1 MKMKK
6 TAITIG
12 IVAALLGFSLAQA
25 QPDTLTILHIN
36 DTHSHL
42 LPYGPKDAAGDWT
55 WGGMARIATLAG
67 MNKMTEPNV
76 MLLHAGD
83 VFVGDFMFQ
92 KYVGVAELEIMKG
105 MGYDAMAVGNHEFD
119 LYPSTLK
126 YVLNEAG
133 FPTEGFPLLCANLD
147 ISGDPEVG
155 YFVQPYTI
163 KEYGDVKVGIFGL
176 LTDLTNQIANPS
188 PVIVLPPLSVA
199 QDWVDS
205 LRLGHEC
212 DLVIMLSHLGFDYDQ
227 LVASSVSGIDVIVGG
242 HSHTVLDTP
251 IQIGSTLILQAGEF
265 GRYMG
270 KLKLIVNGSASPKPL
285 NGNAL
290 LRQTA
295 EKAAIQSWSYQLLPV
310 DSSVP
315 AEPTTEALVAN
326 LAAGVELDPRFGP
339 VYTDVIA
346 QASTQLDKPLGQGLC
361 KDNAMG
367 NLISDAF
374 RDLTGTDIAIQPQG
388 FISQTIYQ
396 GDVKG
401 ADIFQAVPY
410 GFDET
415 SGLGLKLVTF
425 ETDGMSLLSGL
436 EFAVYNLPVVEDFFL
451 HGSNFSYAYDLSN
464 PPGSRVDYSSVTV
477 GGMPLNPSATYS
489 ATVPDAV
496 VPFLTQIPGFQVSN
510 LQQTDFFVY
519 NVVRDFM
526 VAHSPVAYWAEGRVI
541 DLAPFADPII
551 GVGDLSDVVQLFA
564 DNGSIHPKQ
573 VAQGLIHNLGRAQYH
588 LEHGRDQA
596 AVRSLQFFKIRV
608 GFLTRGGRISQSS
621 SDRLLFLTDKLI
633 RSMDAPFATSPQA
646 GTGASLPQTFEL
658 HQNYPNPFNP
668 ETQISYSLP
677 QDGQVRL
684 AIYNVLG
691 QQVKVLVDEYQ
702 SAGIKTVI
710 WDGRNQSGETVSS
723 GMYFYRLQVGE
734 VVQTK
739 KMSLMK

>member
-1 MKMKK
+1 MKR
-6 TAITIG
+6 TVTIIG
-12 IVAALLGFSLAQA
+12 IVAIVFGFSLAQA

-42 LPYGPKDAAGDWT
+42 LPYGPKDANGNWT
-55 WGGMARIATLAG
+55 WGGMARIATLVG
-67 MNKMTEPNV
+67 MNKMTESNV
-76 MLLHAGD
+76 MLLHSGD
-83 VFVGDFMFQ
+83 MFVGDFMFQ
-92 KYVGVAELEIMKG
+92 KYVGIAELEIMKG
-105 MGYDAMAVGNHEFD
+105 LGYDAMELGNHEFD

-133 FPTEGFPLLCANLD
+133 FPAEGFPILCANLD
-147 ISGDPEVG
+147 ISSDPELG

-163 KEYGDVKVGIFGL
+163 KEYGDLKVGIFGL

-188 PVIVLPPLSVA
+188 PVVVLPPLSVA

-205 LRLGHEC
+205 LRLGHGC
-212 DLVIMLSHLGFDYDQ
+212 DLVILLSHLGVDYDQ

-242 HSHTVLDTP
+242 HSHTVLNAP
-251 IQIGSTLILQAGEF
+251 IQIGNTLILQAGEF
-265 GRYMG
+265 GKYMG
-270 KLKLIVNGSASPKPL
+270 KLRLIVDGSSSSIPL
-285 NGNAL
+285 NNNAL
-290 LRQTA
+290 LRRTT
-295 EKAAIQSWSYQLLPV
+295 EKESIQSWSYQLLPV

-315 AEPTTEALVAN
+315 AEPTVEALVAN
-326 LAAGVELDPRFGP
+326 LAAGVEADPRFGP

-346 QASTQLDKPLGQGLC
+346 QASTQLNKPLGQGLC

-374 RDLTGTDIAIQPQG
+374 RNLTGTDIAIQPQG

-451 HGSNFSYAYDLSN
+451 HGSNFSYAYNLAN
-464 PPGSRVDYSSVTV
+464 PPGSRVDYSSVTAA
-477 GGMPLNPSATYS
+477 GRPLDPSATYS
-489 ATVPDAV
+489 VTVPDAV
-496 VPFLTQIPGFQVSN
+496 VPFLTQIQGFQVSN

-519 NVVRDFM
+519 DVVRDFM

-541 DLAPFADPII
+541 DLAAFENPIV
-551 GVGDLSDVVQLFA
+551 GVGALSDVVELFR
-564 DNGSIHPKQ
+564 DNGSIRPKQ
-573 VAQGLIHNLGRAQYH
+573 LAEGLIRNLEQAQRH
-588 LEHGRDQA
+588 LAHGREQA
-596 AVRSLQFFKIRV
+596 AVWSLEFFKIRV
-608 GFLTRGGRISQSS
+608 RFLTWLGRISRPS
-621 SDRLLFLTDKLI
+621 SDRLIYLTDKLI
-633 RSMDAPFATSPQA
+633 RSIGVPFAKSPQA
-646 GTGASLPQTFEL
+646 ETEVSLPQAFEL

-677 QDGQVRL
+677 DDGQVRL
-684 AIYNVLG
+684 TIYNVLG
-691 QQVKVLVDEYQ
+691 QQVKVLVDEYE
-702 SAGIKTVI
+702 SAGTKTVV
-710 WDGRNQSGETVSS
+710 WDGRNQDGEKVSS
-723 GMYFYRLQVGE
+723 GIYFYKLQAGE
-734 VVQTK
+734 LVQTK

>member
-1 MKMKK
+1 MKMKR
-6 TAITIG
+6 TVTIIG
-12 IVAALLGFSLAQA
+12 IVAMLFGFSLAQA

-42 LPYGPKDAAGDWT
+42 LPYGPKDATGDWT
-55 WGGMARIATLAG
+55 WGGIARVATLIG
-67 MNKMTEPNV
+67 MNRMTEPNV

-83 VFVGDFMFQ
+83 LFVGDFMFQ

-105 MGYDAMAVGNHEFD
+105 LGYDAMAVGNHEFD

-133 FPTEGFPLLCANLD
+133 FPGEGFPILCANLD

-163 KEYGDVKVGIFGL
+163 KEYGDVKVGIFSL

-188 PVIVLPPLSVA
+188 PVVVLPPLSVA

-205 LRLGHEC
+205 LRLGHGC
-212 DLVIMLSHLGFDYDQ
+212 DLVILLSHLGVEYDQ

-251 IQIGSTLILQAGEF
+251 IQIGNTLILQAGEF
-265 GRYMG
+265 GKYMG
-270 KLKLIVNGSASPKPL
+270 KLRLVVDGAASSIPL
-285 NGNAL
+285 ANNAL

-295 EKAAIQSWSYQLLPV
+295 DKPGIQSWSYQLLSV

-315 AEPTTEALVAN
+315 AEPNVEALVAN
-326 LAAGVELDPRFGP
+326 LAAGVEADPRFGP

-346 QASTQLDKPLGQGLC
+346 HASTQLNKPLGQGLC

-374 RDLTGTDIAIQPQG
+374 RSLTGTDIAIQPQG

-451 HGSNFSYAYDLSN
+451 HGSNFSYAYNLAK
-464 PPGSRVDYSSVTV
+464 PPGSRVDYSSVTAA
-477 GGMPLNPSATYS
+477 GSPLDPSATYS
-489 ATVPDAV
+489 VTVPDAV

-519 NVVRDFM
+519 DVVRDFM

-541 DLAPFADPII
+541 DLASLEDPIV
-551 GVGDLSDVVQLFA
+551 GVGAVSDVVELFR
-564 DNGSIHPKQ
+564 DNGSIHP
-573 VAQGLIHNLGRAQYH
+573 APLAEGLIRNLEQAQRH
-588 LEHGRDQA
+588 LEHGREQA

-608 GFLTRGGRISQSS
+608 KFLTCLGRISHPS
-621 SDRLLFLTDKLI
+621 SDRLIYLTDKLI
-633 RSMDAPFATSPQA
+633 RSIGIPYAKSPQEESE
-646 GTGASLPQTFEL
+646 ASRPQAFEL
-658 HQNYPNPFNP
+658 YQNFPNPFNP

-677 QDGQVRL
+677 EDGQVRL

-702 SAGIKTVI
+702 SAGTKTVV
-710 WDGRNQSGETVSS
+710 WDGRNQNGEQVSS
-723 GMYFYRLQVGE
+723 GIYFYKLQAGE